1 MKRIIHL
8 ALWIFVL
15 LLAFSPEAEAQ
26 RNKKKKSSVDKYF
39 DESGNFTSR
48 LWYGGGFNLGFSGNN
63 NESIFQLGVSPIVGY
78 KITENFSVGPRLSVL
93 YLLYRAETFTP
104 AGIQS
109 ANLFNY
115 GLGAFGRFKFARTIF
130 AHVEYGFDN
139 EVVDLFYNPSSND
152 WSFGRRLRNNAL
164 VGVGYNDS
172 AGGVWGYEI
181 YLLYNL
187 IQDNSVID
195 LPIDLRFGVT
205 YNF

>member
-1 MKRIIHL
+1 MKKIIQV
-8 ALWIFVL
+8 ALCFFVL
-15 LLAFSPEAEAQ
+15 LLVFSPEAEAQ
-26 RNKKKKSSVDKYF
+26 RSKKKRSSVDKYF

-63 NESIFQLGVSPIVGY
+63 VESIFQLGVSPLVGY
-78 KITENFSVGPRLSVL
+78 KITENLSVGPRFSVL

-104 AGIQS
+104 DGVQT
-109 ANLFNY
+109 ANLVNY
-115 GLGAFGRFKFARTIF
+115 GLGMFGRFKFARTIF

-139 EVVDLFYNPSSND
+139 EVVDLFYDPNSND
-152 WSFGRRLRNNAL
+152 WNFGRRLQNNAYL
-164 VGVGYNDS
+164 GVGYNDS
-172 AGGVWGYEI
+172 AGVWGYEI

-187 IQDNSVID
+187 IQDNTVLD